1 MGQHRPMSESGPD
14 APAGAAP
21 TTAPHY
27 RHVLLV
33 EDEPR
38 LRMIVRSNLEHRG
51 VQVTE
56 ARDVAEAIAE
66 IATNPPDLV
75 LLDINLP
82 DRTGWDVLR
91 DLRATGPLPPTVVV
105 SAVRVAPDRLREF
118 GVLAYLPKPFPIDA
132 LVRLVV
138 EGVQA

>member
-1 MGQHRPMSESGPD
+1 VNESGSPNSIGT
-14 APAGAAP
+14 ASTP
-21 TTAPHY
+21 APHY

-51 VQVTE
+51 VEVSE
-56 ARDVAEAIAE
+56 ARDVAEALAE
-66 IATNPPDLV
+66 IEANPPDLV

-138 EGVQA
+138 EGVHP

>member
-1 MGQHRPMSESGPD
+1 VNESGSPNSIGT
-14 APAGAAP
+14 ASTP
-21 TTAPHY
+21 APHY

-51 VQVTE
+51 VDVSE
-56 ARDVAEAIAE
+56 ARDVAEALAE
-66 IATNPPDLV
+66 IKANPPDLV

-138 EGVQA
+138 EGVHP